1 MPYQTKEIVIKC
13 PQCETKLAII
23 LESEVLGW
31 NNQEVYD
38 WNLDIKEVKVIHP
51 TPREEAI
58 DAGYTC

>member
-13 PQCETKLAII
+13 PCCMAKLAII
-23 LESEVLGW
+23 IESEVLGW

-58 DAGYTC
+58 DAGHTC